1 MAQEPTRITRSW
13 RDVKFRYTADDGTTY
28 ITSDRVYL
36 DSQGEPVIP
45 LTPMF
50 NARIV
55 NDTKTKLWGKPES
68 LRKVEVQYYEPN
80 NAQGFTATR
89 RYLPYRPTTEVLQ
102 FIVELREVLEGV
114 FGANKF
120 CTDYRGENRYTR
132 DKPNRTDDNTNI

>member
-1 MAQEPTRITRSW
+1 MTTEPTRITRQW
-13 RDVKFRYTADDGTTY
+13 RDVKFRYTADDDTTF

-80 NAQGFTATR
+80 NAQGFTTTR
-89 RYLPYRPTTEVLQ
+89 RYIPHKPTADVKA
-102 FIVELREVLEGV
+102 FIVELRAVLTET
-114 FGANKF
+114 FGIFQF

-132 DKPNRTDDNTNI
+132 DKPNRANDNQSI